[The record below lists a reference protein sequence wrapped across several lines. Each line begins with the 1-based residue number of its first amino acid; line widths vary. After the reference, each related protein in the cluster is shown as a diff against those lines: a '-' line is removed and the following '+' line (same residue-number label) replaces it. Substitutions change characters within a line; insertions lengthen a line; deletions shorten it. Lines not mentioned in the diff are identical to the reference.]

1 MFLIKVH
8 FEFSISFF
16 FLKEDEERY
25 ILYGVFIL
33 ALSAMRLFKSSLLA
47 TLF

>member
-8 FEFSISFF
+8 FEFSISLF
-16 FLKEDEERY
+16 FLRKMKK
-25 ILYGVFIL
+25 VHSVWSFIL
-33 ALSAMRLFKSSLLA
+33 AQPAMRLFKSSLLA